1 MRSVTINALGVTKSA
16 RKGAIMIKSIGAAR
30 GTNRSSAAVAF
41 ESVADILERELQN
54 MNKDWL
60 A

>member
-1 MRSVTINALGVTKSA
+1 
-16 RKGAIMIKSIGAAR
+16 MIKSIGAAR

>member
-1 MRSVTINALGVTKSA
+1 
-16 RKGAIMIKSIGAAR
+16 MIKSIEAAR
-30 GTNRSSAAVAF
+30 GTNGSSAAVAF

-54 MNKDWL
+54 MIKDWP